1 MASVYTNLYYNQPIV
16 VLDTTSA
23 TPTSGSLV
31 LYGGFAARG
40 ASYLS
45 GITYI
50 VNSTESNDTSSGS
63 LIVSGGVGIQKN
75 LNVKGNTNI
84 IGSITAASIKTTLI
98 NSTNG
103 FFTNFTTSNFQAD
116 YVRSVAITS
125 GAIIATQGTFS
136 TVTSSFI
143 SVDTMSAGSIFLSGD
158 LAVAG
163 TITSVHIT
171 STNIIETNV
180 TAGVVY
186 VTDTFSA
193 IGGSNTVGSIYTTG
207 GNIGLN
213 NTEPGYLLD
222 VNGTSNFTDVLLANN
237 GITTGTL
244 HVTGASLLS
253 GNVTIGSNLIVSGPS
268 LKIPIGD
275 IANRPAAPEA
285 GFVRYNTETSQFE
298 GYGPGSA
305 WGSLGG
311 VVDIA
316 QTTKILASGSPST
329 TDGNLYFYTVGSE
342 RMRVNSA
349 GNIGINTSAPS
360 YLLDVVGTLGAS
372 IGITTGSLNVTGAS
386 TLHGNLT
393 VDGPGLR
400 VPTGNIAS
408 RPAVPEAGH
417 VRYNTET
424 SQFEGYGPGSAWG
437 SLGGVVDIAQTTKI
451 LPSASAS
458 VTDGNLYFYTVGS
471 ERMRLNSAGN
481 IGINTSA
488 PNYLLDVAGTLGVTI
503 GITTGS
509 LNVTGASTLHGD
521 LTVDGPG
528 LRVPTG
534 NIAARPAVPEA
545 GHVRYNT
552 ETSQF
557 EGYGPGSAWGSL
569 GGVVDIAQTTKILAS
584 ASPSTTDGNLYFYT
598 VGSERMRVNSAGN
611 IGIGTTSP
619 SYKLDINGTLGASTS
634 ISTGNLYA
642 SSSLVTNTIDMTPS
656 LGDIIKEV
664 SFSAENNQLSL
675 ANITNLAFPNNTVRS
690 FSAIVSVCIMKSTG
704 TNLYANFDI
713 KGIQKDIGDW
723 AINTN
728 FIGDNTGIVFT
739 VSNVNSKGQI
749 QYISEDL
756 SNWVSTTFKF
766 KATTTSI

>member
-16 VLDTTSA
+16 ILDSTTA

-31 LYGGFAARG
+31 LYGGFSARG
-40 ASYLS
+40 ASILS
-45 GITYI
+45 GITSI
-50 VNSTESNDTSSGS
+50 TNSTESNDTSSGS

-75 LNVKGNTNI
+75 LNVNGNTNI
-84 IGSITAASIKTTLI
+84 TGSITAASIKTTLV

-103 FFTNFTTSNFQAD
+103 LFTNFTTSNFQAD
-116 YVRSVAITS
+116 YVKSVAISS
-125 GAIIATQGTFS
+125 GSIIATQGTFS
-136 TVTSSFI
+136 TVSSSFL
-143 SVDTMSAGSIFLSGD
+143 SVNTMSAGSIFLSGD

-163 TITSVHIT
+163 TITTVNIT
-171 STNIIETNV
+171 STNLIQTNV

-186 VTDTFSA
+186 VTNTFSA
-193 IGGSNTVGSIYTTG
+193 IGNSNTIGSIYTTG
-207 GNIGLN
+207 GNIGIN
-213 NTEPGYLLD
+213 NTQPTSLLD
-222 VNGTSNFTDVLLANN
+222 VNGTANFTNVLTANK

-253 GNVTIGSNLIVSGPS
+253 GNVTIGSNLTINGPS
-268 LKIPIGD
+268 MKIPVGD
-275 IANRPAAPEA
+275 
-285 GFVRYNTETSQFE
+285 
-298 GYGPGSA
+298 
-305 WGSLGG
+305 
-311 VVDIA
+311 
-316 QTTKILASGSPST
+316 
-329 TDGNLYFYTVGSE
+329 
-342 RMRVNSA
+342 
-349 GNIGINTSAPS
+349 
-360 YLLDVVGTLGAS
+360 
-372 IGITTGSLNVTGAS
+372 
-386 TLHGNLT
+386 
-393 VDGPGLR
+393 
-400 VPTGNIAS
+400 IAS

-451 LPSASAS
+451 LASATPS
-458 VTDGNLYFYTVGS
+458 TTDGNLYFYTVGS
-471 ERMRLNSAGN
+471 ERMRVNSVGN
-481 IGINTSA
+481 IGIGTSS
-488 PNYLLDVAGTLGVTI
+488 PNYLLDIAGTLGASI

-509 LNVTGASTLHGD
+509 LNVTGASTLRGN

-534 NIAARPAVPEA
+534 NIATRPAVPEA

-598 VGSERMRVNSAGN
+598 VDSERMRINSAGN

-619 SYKLDINGTLGASTS
+619 SYKLDVQGTFGASTS
-634 ISTGNLYA
+634 VSTGNLYA
-642 SSSLVTNTIDMTPS
+642 SNSLFSNTIDMTPS
-656 LGDIIKEV
+656 LGDIIKEI
-664 SFSAENNQLSL
+664 SFSAQNNQLSL

-690 FSAIVSVCIMKSTG
+690 FSAIISVCIVRSAG
-704 TNLYANFDI
+704 SNLYANFDI
-713 KGIQKDIGDW
+713 RGIQKDIGDW
-723 AINTN
+723 MINTN
-728 FIGDNTGIVFT
+728 FIGDNTGIIFSI
-739 VSNVNSKGQI
+739 SNVNSKGQI

-766 KATTTSI
+766 KASTTTI

>member
-16 VLDTTSA
+16 ILDSTTA

-31 LYGGFAARG
+31 LYGGFSARG
-40 ASYLS
+40 ASILS
-45 GITYI
+45 GITSI
-50 VNSTESNDTSSGS
+50 TNSTESNDTSSGS

-75 LNVKGNTNI
+75 LNVNGNTNI
-84 IGSITAASIKTTLI
+84 TGSITAASIKTTLV

-103 FFTNFTTSNFQAD
+103 LFTNFTTSNFQAD
-116 YVRSVAITS
+116 YVKSVAISS
-125 GAIIATQGTFS
+125 GSIIATQGTFS
-136 TVTSSFI
+136 TVSSSFL
-143 SVDTMSAGSIFLSGD
+143 SVNTMSAGSIFLSGD

-163 TITSVHIT
+163 TITTVNIT
-171 STNIIETNV
+171 STNLIQTNV

-186 VTDTFSA
+186 VTNTFSA
-193 IGGSNTVGSIYTTG
+193 IGNSNTIGSIYTTG
-207 GNIGLN
+207 GNIGIN
-213 NTEPGYLLD
+213 NTQPTSLLD
-222 VNGTSNFTDVLLANN
+222 VNGTANFTNVLTANK

-253 GNVTIGSNLIVSGPS
+253 GNVTIGSNLTINGPS
-268 LKIPIGD
+268 MKIPVGD
-275 IANRPAAPEA
+275 IASRPAVPEA
-285 GFVRYNTETSQFE
+285 GHVRYNTETSQFE

-316 QTTKILASGSPST
+316 QTTKILASATPST

-349 GNIGINTSAPS
+349 GNIGINTSAPN

-400 VPTGNIAS
+400 VPTGNIAD
-408 RPAVPEAGH
+408 RPAVPE
-417 VRYNTET
+417 N
-424 SQFEGYGPGSAWG
+424 
-437 SLGGVVDIAQTTKI
+437 
-451 LPSASAS
+451 
-458 VTDGNLYFYTVGS
+458 
-471 ERMRLNSAGN
+471 
-481 IGINTSA
+481 
-488 PNYLLDVAGTLGVTI
+488 
-503 GITTGS
+503 
-509 LNVTGASTLHGD
+509 
-521 LTVDGPG
+521 
-528 LRVPTG
+528 
-534 NIAARPAVPEA
+534 

-598 VGSERMRVNSAGN
+598 VDSERMRINSAGN

-619 SYKLDINGTLGASTS
+619 SYKLDVQGTFGASTS
-634 ISTGNLYA
+634 VSTGNLYA
-642 SSSLVTNTIDMTPS
+642 SNSLFSNTIDMTPS
-656 LGDIIKEV
+656 LGDIIKEI
-664 SFSAENNQLSL
+664 SFSAQNNQLSL

-690 FSAIVSVCIMKSTG
+690 FSAIISVCIVRSAG
-704 TNLYANFDI
+704 SNLYANFDI
-713 KGIQKDIGDW
+713 RGIQKDIGDW
-723 AINTN
+723 MINTN
-728 FIGDNTGIVFT
+728 FIGDNTGIIFSI
-739 VSNVNSKGQI
+739 SNVNSKGQI

-766 KATTTSI
+766 KASTTTI

>member
-40 ASYLS
+40 ASFFT
-45 GITYI
+45 GITSI
-50 VNSTESNDTSSGS
+50 VNSTQSADTSSGS

-75 LNVKGNTNI
+75 LNVGGNANI
-84 IGSITAASIKTTLI
+84 TGSVTAASIKTTLI

-116 YVRSVAITS
+116 YVKSIAITS
-125 GAIIATQGTFS
+125 GTVISTLGSFS
-136 TVTSSFI
+136 TMSSSYVAAEI
-143 SVDTMSAGSIFLSGD
+143 VSAGSIYLSGD

-163 TITSVHIT
+163 TITSVNIT

-186 VTDTFSA
+186 VTDSFSA
-193 IGGSNTVGSIYTTG
+193 IGNTNTIGSIYTTN
-207 GNIGLN
+207 GNVGLN
-213 NTEPGYLLD
+213 NTEPAYLLD
-222 VNGTSNFTDVLLANN
+222 VNGTSNFTDVLLANS
-237 GITTGTL
+237 GITTGSL
-244 HVTGASLLS
+244 NVTGASLLS
-253 GNVTIGSNLIVSGPS
+253 GNVTIGSNLIVTGPG
-268 LKIPIGD
+268 LLIPTGN
-275 IANRPAAPEA
+275 IAARPATPLA
-285 GFVRYNTETSQFE
+285 GHIRYNTETSQFE
-298 GYGPGSA
+298 GYGPGNA

-316 QTTKILASGSPST
+316 QTTKILASASPSV

-349 GNIGINTSAPS
+349 GNIGIGTSSPN
-360 YLLDVVGTLGAS
+360 YTLDINGALGVS
-372 IGITTGSLNVTGAS
+372 TGITTSSILATTISSGNIFATNTTITNIVGTVVSSGSLRISGESIFSSNITAAS
-386 TLHGNLT
+386 SL
-393 VDGPGLR
+393 VVAGPALKIPVGD
-400 VPTGNIAS
+400 VAA
-408 RPAVPEAGH
+408 RPVAPQQGYI
-417 VRYNTET
+417 RYNTE
-424 SQFEGYGPGSAWG
+424 
-437 SLGGVVDIAQTTKI
+437 
-451 LPSASAS
+451 
-458 VTDGNLYFYTVGS
+458 YT
-471 ERMRLNSAGN
+471 
-481 IGINTSA
+481 
-488 PNYLLDVAGTLGVTI
+488 
-503 GITTGS
+503 
-509 LNVTGASTLHGD
+509 
-521 LTVDGPG
+521 
-528 LRVPTG
+528 
-534 NIAARPAVPEA
+534 
-545 GHVRYNT
+545 
-552 ETSQF
+552 QF

-584 ASPSTTDGNLYFYT
+584 ATPSVTDGNLYFYT
-598 VGSERMRVNSAGN
+598 VGDERMRVNSAGN

-619 SYKLDINGTLGASTS
+619 SFKLDVNGTFGASTS
-634 ISTGNLYA
+634 ISTGNIYA
-642 SSSLVTNTIDMTPS
+642 SNALVSNTIDMTPS

-664 SFSAENNQLSL
+664 SFSAQNNQLSV

-690 FSAIVSVCIMKSTG
+690 FSAIVSVCIVKSAG
-704 TNLYANFDI
+704 QNLYANFDI

-728 FIGDNTGIVFT
+728 FIGDNTGIVFSI
-739 VSNVNSKGQI
+739 SNVNSKGQI